1 MKTIYR
7 WRILEDTP
15 EQKEVA
21 RDFHSYEDAH
31 NYAIR
36 STKLY
41 SWLIQKYETTESA
54 VGIINFK
61 ERYEL

>member
-15 EQKEVA
+15 EQREIA
-21 RDFHSYEDAH
+21 RGFHTYDEAH
-31 NYAIR
+31 DYAL
-36 STKLY
+36 SNTKLY
-41 SWLIQKYETTESA
+41 SWIVQKYETTESA